1 MAGPSG
7 RRNKGGSDRV
17 DDKGGADILRFPAR
31 RGAEPVDRKEALEEA
46 EKAGF
51 PIKTE
56 VQRMLRLPARLVRG
70 IVEKLEFYDELSVQP
85 FPHRNE
91 DSPSYCFDNGLP
103 APKWIEKR
111 YLAFEEKE
119 GRKFITFV
127 DATRDVFVKGELGEQ
142 EQLAEKIYNRLIGAA
157 EGAGR

>member
-7 RRNKGGSDRV
+7 RRNRGGSDKE
-17 DDKGGADILRFPAR
+17 DDSGRDILRFPAR
-31 RGAEPVDRKEALEEA
+31 RGAETVGRKEALDEA

-56 VQRMLRLPARLVRG
+56 VQRMLRLPSRLVRG
-70 IVEKLEFYDELSVQP
+70 IIGKLEFYDELSVQP

-91 DSPSYCFDNGLP
+91 DSPSFCFDNGLP
-103 APKWIEKR
+103 APAWIERR

-127 DATRDVFVKGELGEQ
+127 DASRGVFVKGELAEQ
-142 EQLAEKIYNRLIGAA
+142 EQLAAKIYDRLIGAA